1 MAKKRAAGASGRSSP
16 TNSPSKA
23 AEQGDSQT
31 QLSTLRDEGNKFFGK
46 KDYVKALECYDKALK
61 SVPAS
66 HQDKPLLHSNKAA
79 CHMMGKKYKEAVNE
93 CTAALEAQPGYHK
106 ALTRRAKAY
115 EQMGHYKQALSDVQ
129 KANKGSE
136 ATPETQ
142 EAEKRLKDLMSG
154 KRPSGS
160 NNNTLAT
167 ANGTTAAAKKQPARQ
182 QRSQPYVFQAKIQ
195 LDDET
200 RSMHM
205 TGQVTYAE
213 LQHAVKEKFPGS
225 GPLILKYLD
234 KEGDLVTITDRNDLQ
249 VALKE
254 VVEQADRLQA
264 QHGGPKLPN
273 MVPPVRIHATRA
285 KSQADVPTPPAEEE
299 SQFQQITAARKYIA
313 EQALKQQVKK
323 EEQAPEQ
330 PQEQYAVDQWI
341 LDFANLFR
349 EQTGID
355 PDKHLDLQTLG
366 WDKCTAAMEEA
377 ISSEKAE
384 PIFQGAADKFQE
396 VAATGMLQWGN
407 VFLSIARK
415 LLDEAAIK
423 GSFSEHQTRI
433 ESEFDKAT
441 AKYKEALSIKADF
454 YDGEMQ
460 LGQVDFERAK
470 LTAGFIPQP
479 VRINPTDEEGKSR
492 TPEKMTE
499 LVQEA
504 HQAHTKKALN
514 GLKSEAV
521 EKSKPLFQSAV
532 QHYEA
537 AIQLLPEDER
547 SKPIKQQVAGD
558 PPNPEEDINFYA
570 QSLVLIG
577 NLLYEQSQIT
587 AAVGQDGWKDMVE
600 KAAKLFKQAGCV
612 QSDIKAALTSH
623 IKHDEIDIPQDEP
636 EEAKKEA
643 AVEDGASK
651 SEQAKEPV
659 KGLPSLAPKAKGNKK
674 ADKEGESSS
683 DKQTA
688 VGQ

>member
-1 MAKKRAAGASGRSSP
+1 MAKKRTSGKTSP

-23 AEQGDSQT
+23 GEQGDSQT
-31 QLSTLRDEGNKFFGK
+31 QLTALRDEGNKHFGK
-46 KDYVKALECYDKALK
+46 KDYAKALECYDKALK
-61 SVPAS
+61 SIPAT

-93 CTAALEAQPGYHK
+93 CTAALDAQPGYHK

-115 EQMGHYKQALSDVQ
+115 ENMGHYKQALSDVQ
-129 KANKGSE
+129 KANKGSDSS
-136 ATPETQ
+136 PETQ

-154 KRPSGS
+154 KRPTS
-160 NNNTLAT
+160 NTLAT
-167 ANGTTAAAKKQPARQ
+167 ANGNTAAAKKQQATRQ
-182 QRSQPYVFQAKIQ
+182 QRPQPYVFQAKIQ

-213 LQHAVKEKFPGS
+213 LQHAVREKFPAA

-234 KEGDLVTITDRNDLQ
+234 REGDLVTITDRNDLQ

-254 VVEQADRLQA
+254 VVEHSDRLQA

-273 MVPPVRIHATRA
+273 MIPPLRIQATRA
-285 KSQADVPTPPAEEE
+285 KSEADVPAPPAEEE

-313 EQALKQQVKK
+313 EQALKQQAKK
-323 EEQAPEQ
+323 DDPTAEQ
-330 PQEQYAVDQWI
+330 PAEQYAVDQWI

-349 EQTGID
+349 EQTGVD

-377 ISSEKAE
+377 ISCEKAE
-384 PIFQGAADKFQE
+384 PIFQAAADKFQE

-407 VFLSIARK
+407 VHLSMARK
-415 LLDEAAIK
+415 FLDEAAIK
-423 GSFSEHQTRI
+423 GSFSELQPRI
-433 ESEFDKAT
+433 QAEFDKASG
-441 AKYKEALSIKADF
+441 KYNEALGIKTDF

-470 LTAGFIPQP
+470 LAAGFIPEP
-479 VRINPTDEEGKSR
+479 VRVKPTDEEGKTR

-514 GLKSEAV
+514 GLKAEAV
-521 EKSKPLFQSAV
+521 EKSKPLFLAAV
-532 QHYEA
+532 KHYED
-537 AIQLLPEDER
+537 AIKLLPEEER
-547 SKPIKQQVAGD
+547 NKPIKQQVSGD
-558 PPNPEEDINFYA
+558 PPGPDEDINFYA

-577 NLLYEQSQIT
+577 NLLYEQSQIC
-587 AAVGQDGWKDMVE
+587 AAVGQEGWKDMVN
-600 KAAKLFKQAGCV
+600 KAAKLFRQAGCV

-623 IKHDEIDIPQDEP
+623 IKRDEIDIPEDEP
-636 EEAKKEA
+636 EQPKKETEVVA
-643 AVEDGASK
+643 EDSSK
-651 SEQAKEPV
+651 TEQPKEPV
-659 KGLPSLAPKAKGNKK
+659 KGLPSLAPKPKGKK
-674 ADKEGESSS
+674 TDKEGDASS

-688 VGQ
+688 AAE